1 MITCNQL
8 ITCYVRFVLSIYVVT
23 DFPHLSVFII
33 VSEEL
38 IDLHIK
44 LLRKRKKWINK
55 DKWEKSL
62 VKYVH
67 EYSNVDAWELE
78 RYGYKNVRLAIKI
91 DVLKVR

>member
-1 MITCNQL
+1 M
-8 ITCYVRFVLSIYVVT
+8 
-23 DFPHLSVFII
+23 
-33 VSEEL
+33 SEEL

-91 DVLKVR
+91 DVLKVWSTKNIANSNTCVLILAVTRSAIWLQCQI